1 MANLAKKYLEV
12 SELDFLGPFAN
23 LWMGF
28 NSWYRDKHPNEG
40 DQNGCLLMAGTIRP
54 VLEPELLRLNDV
66 DSFITQEVDS
76 LATCQC
82 NGYTYSHD
90 VSGFK
95 FRLQCQNQSAVT
107 EFLQRASYHPL
118 LQPHTD
124 GLRFF
129 ESIGRP
135 DLLFQYLYRE
145 YRGWEASSE
154 GIVHSADAARIS
166 TNLAQ
171 IGVQHYGHM
180 LFHNFATVAGTGLY
194 NLDSVFG
201 PGRIGLLS
209 SISVDRRRDVAIA
222 FGENSPETY
231 AFDLRRKSPD
241 VTSLYLYIVY
251 KFRCEYFHGNIDPRV
266 RANQE
271 LAKSAFFSL
280 RELMEATVVDAVA
293 HPINPPDAAR

>member
-1 MANLAKKYLEV
+1 MANLATKYLEV

-28 NSWYRDKHPNEG
+28 NSWYQDMHPNQG
-40 DQNGCLLMAGTIRP
+40 DQNGCLLMAETIHP
-54 VLEPELLRLNDV
+54 VLESKLLRLNDV

-118 LQPHTD
+118 LQPHTE

-135 DLLFQYLYRE
+135 DELFQRLYNG
-145 YRGWEASSE
+145 YRQWEASSE
-154 GIVHSADAARIS
+154 GI
-166 TNLAQ
+166 
-171 IGVQHYGHM
+171 
-180 LFHNFATVAGTGLY
+180 
-194 NLDSVFG
+194 
-201 PGRIGLLS
+201 
-209 SISVDRRRDVAIA
+209 SI
-222 FGENSPETY
+222 PLT
-231 AFDLRRKSPD
+231 
-241 VTSLYLYIVY
+241 
-251 KFRCEYFHGNIDPRV
+251 
-266 RANQE
+266 Q
-271 LAKSAFFSL
+271 
-280 RELMEATVVDAVA
+280 RE
-293 HPINPPDAAR
+293 

>member
-1 MANLAKKYLEV
+1 MANLATKYLEV

-40 DQNGCLLMAGTIRP
+40 DQDGCLLMEGTIRT

-82 NGYTYSHD
+82 NGYSYSHD

-95 FRLQCQNQSAVT
+95 FRLQCQNQGTVT
-107 EFLQRASYHPL
+107 EFLHTASKHPL
-118 LQPHTD
+118 LQPYTK

-129 ESIGRP
+129 EPIGKP
-135 DLLFQYLYRE
+135 DPLFQSLYRT
-145 YRGWEASSE
+145 YRQWEASEE
-154 GIVHSADAARIS
+154 GIVQSADAARIS
-166 TNLAQ
+166 SNLIQ

-180 LFHNFATVAGTGLY
+180 LFHNFATVTGPGLY

-201 PGRIGLLS
+201 SGRIELLS
-209 SISVDRRRDVAIA
+209 SINLPERRDVVEA
-222 FGENSPETY
+222 FGPNSLESY
-231 AFDLRRKSPD
+231 AFDLRRKAPNI
-241 VTSLYLYIVY
+241 TSLYLYVLY
-251 KFRCEYFHGNIDPRV
+251 KFRCEYFHGKIDPTV

-280 RELMEATVVDAVA
+280 RELMEATVV
-293 HPINPPDAAR
+293 

>member
-28 NSWYRDKHPNEG
+28 NSWYQDIHPNQR
-40 DQNGCLLMAGTIRP
+40 DQSGCLLMAATIRP
-54 VLEPELLRLNDV
+54 VLEPKLLALNDV

-76 LATCQC
+76 LSTCQC

-95 FRLQCQNQSAVT
+95 FRLQCQNQCDVT
-107 EFLQRASYHPL
+107 EFLQKASNHTL
-118 LQPHTD
+118 LRPHTE
-124 GLRFF
+124 GLLFF
-129 ESIGRP
+129 EPIGRP
-135 DLLFQYLYRE
+135 DLLFQRLYRT
-145 YRGWEASSE
+145 YRQWEASSE

-180 LFHNFATVAGTGLY
+180 LFHNFATGAGTGLY
-194 NLDSVFG
+194 SLDCVFG
-201 PGRIGLLS
+201 SGRIGLLS
-209 SISVDRRRDVAIA
+209 SINVPERKDVVIV
-222 FGENSPETY
+222 FGENSPQSY
-231 AFDLRRKSPD
+231 AFDLRKKAPD
-241 VTSLYLYIVY
+241 ITSLYLYVLY
-251 KFRCEYFHGNIDPRV
+251 KFRCEYFHGNIDPSV

-280 RELMEATVVDAVA
+280 RELMEATVV
-293 HPINPPDAAR
+293 

>member
-40 DQNGCLLMAGTIRP
+40 DQDGCLLMAGTIYP

-82 NGYTYSHD
+82 NGYSYSHD

-95 FRLQCQNQSAVT
+95 FRLQCQNQGTVT
-107 EFLQRASYHPL
+107 EFLHTASKHPL
-118 LQPHTD
+118 LQPYTK

-129 ESIGRP
+129 EPIGKP
-135 DLLFQYLYRE
+135 DPLFQSLYRT
-145 YRGWEASSE
+145 YRQWEASEE
-154 GIVHSADAARIS
+154 GIVQSADAARIS
-166 TNLAQ
+166 SNLIQ

-180 LFHNFATVAGTGLY
+180 LFHNFATVTGPGLY

-201 PGRIGLLS
+201 SGRIELLS
-209 SISVDRRRDVAIA
+209 SINLPERRDVVEA
-222 FGENSPETY
+222 FGLNSLESY
-231 AFDLRRKSPD
+231 AFDLRRKAPNI
-241 VTSLYLYIVY
+241 TSLYLYVLY
-251 KFRCEYFHGNIDPRV
+251 KFRCEYFHGNIDPTL

-280 RELMEATVVDAVA
+280 RELMEATVD
-293 HPINPPDAAR
+293 

>member
-40 DQNGCLLMAGTIRP
+40 DQDGCLLMAGTIHP

-82 NGYTYSHD
+82 NGYSYSHD

-95 FRLQCQNQSAVT
+95 FRLQCQNQGTVT
-107 EFLQRASYHPL
+107 EFLHTASKHPL
-118 LQPHTD
+118 LQPYTK

-129 ESIGRP
+129 EPIGKP
-135 DLLFQYLYRE
+135 DPLFQSLYRT
-145 YRGWEASSE
+145 YRQWEASEE
-154 GIVHSADAARIS
+154 GIVQSADAARIS
-166 TNLAQ
+166 SNLIQ

-180 LFHNFATVAGTGLY
+180 LFHNFATVTGPGLY

-201 PGRIGLLS
+201 SGRIELLS
-209 SISVDRRRDVAIA
+209 SINLPERRDVVEA
-222 FGENSPETY
+222 FGLNSLESY
-231 AFDLRRKSPD
+231 AFDLRRKAPNI
-241 VTSLYLYIVY
+241 TSLYLYVLY
-251 KFRCEYFHGNIDPRV
+251 KFRCEYFHGNIDPTL

-280 RELMEATVVDAVA
+280 SELMEATVD
-293 HPINPPDAAR
+293 

>member
-28 NSWYRDKHPNEG
+28 NSWYQDIHPNQG
-40 DQNGCLLMAGTIRP
+40 DQSGCLLMAGTIHP
-54 VLEPELLRLNDV
+54 VLEPKLLGLNDV
-66 DSFITQEVDS
+66 DPFITQEVDS
-76 LATCQC
+76 LATCHC

-95 FRLQCQNQSAVT
+95 FRLQCQNQNAVT
-107 EFLQRASYHPL
+107 EFLQKASNHPL
-118 LQPHTD
+118 LRPHTE

-129 ESIGRP
+129 EPIGKP
-135 DLLFQYLYRE
+135 DLLFQHLYRT
-145 YRGWEASSE
+145 YRQWEASSE
-154 GIVHSADAARIS
+154 GIVHSANAARIS

-194 NLDSVFG
+194 SLDSVFG
-201 PGRIGLLS
+201 SGRIGLLS
-209 SISVDRRRDVAIA
+209 SINVPKRKDVVIA
-222 FGENSPETY
+222 FGDNSPESC
-231 AFDLRRKSPD
+231 AFDLRGKAPD
-241 VTSLYLYIVY
+241 ITSLYLYVLY

-280 RELMEATVVDAVA
+280 RELMEATVV
-293 HPINPPDAAR
+293 

>member
-28 NSWYRDKHPNEG
+28 NSWYRDMHPNQG
-40 DQNGCLLMAGTIRP
+40 DQSGCLLMAGSIRP
-54 VLEPELLRLNDV
+54 VLEPMLLRLNDV
-66 DSFITQEVDS
+66 DLFINQEVDS

-107 EFLQRASYHPL
+107 EFLQKASNHSSL
-118 LQPHTD
+118 RPHTE

-129 ESIGRP
+129 EPIGNP
-135 DLLFQYLYRE
+135 DLLFQRLYRA
-145 YRGWEASSE
+145 YRQWEASSE
-154 GIVHSADAARIS
+154 GIVYSANAARIS
-166 TNLAQ
+166 TNLTK

-180 LFHNFATVAGTGLY
+180 LFHNFTTVSGTGLY
-194 NLDSVFG
+194 SLDSVFG
-201 PGRIGLLS
+201 SGRIGLLS
-209 SISVDRRRDVAIA
+209 SINRLKKEDIDKA
-222 FGENSPETY
+222 FGKSSPESY
-231 AFDLRRKSPD
+231 AFDLRKIAPD
-241 VTSLYLYIVY
+241 ITSLYLYVLY

-280 RELMEATVVDAVA
+280 RELMEATVV
-293 HPINPPDAAR
+293 